1 MIMDIK
7 TKLFAFFMA
16 IMAVVIMPSC
26 GGNDDDEP
34 SVYDPAGEIA
44 GTYIGKL
51 YVTNGSTSYNY
62 DNASFI
68 IRKETAGSVYYDI
81 VREDG
86 KKMLSNIPTTVGYSK
101 DKTEYVLAAINEDG
115 TVTRSGRLSYSGKC
129 SVNGVEGY
137 NFTFNGNKEK

>member
-1 MIMDIK
+1 MDIRK
-7 TKLFAFFMA
+7 KLLTLFMA
-16 IMAVVIMPSC
+16 IMAVMIMPSC
-26 GGNDDDEP
+26 GGDDDDEP

-44 GTYIGKL
+44 GTYVGNL
-51 YVTNGSTSYNY
+51 SVTNGATSYNY

-86 KKMLSNIPTTVGYSK
+86 KKMLSNIPTTVGFSK
-101 DKTEYVLAAINEDG
+101 DKSEYVLAAINEDG
-115 TVTRSGRLSYSGKC
+115 TVSKSGRLYYSGIC

-137 NFTFNGNKEK
+137 KFTFNGNKKK